1 MTKLKGIEKRYIK
14 PLPTIDNSL
23 DNTSKKHVTNL
34 LTHWLQELNIPMS
47 WLQVLLDTVV
57 FKLFEAF
64 HSHHMTKEEKIH
76 VQFFSTHMP
85 NDSKFL
91 IDVYHG
97 NPLHFDGQFL
107 RFPAGGTIRI
117 YGLKE
122 KMMETF
128 MNLLQSIVYLTYCI
142 YLETNIMR
150 DHQIL
155 LTYTEPTS
163 SVKPSPA
170 TVVNN
175 NNQSFFYWIK
185 KLTSARSSAEVGQS
199 LKRRFSLTKPEEP
212 KENPKNTFL
221 ELKEKMN
228 HALISTSAGCK
239 FPSPPLFDR
248 LAQETRTQKTVR
260 TQRRSSSF
268 LSWKSVEDKPEN
280 NVENACL
287 QHFLLDT
294 ESLASFKRHQSLIVT
309 FACYPVGCA
318 DRPCAGPLLEEY
330 SYFQSQSDHTL
341 GQRLCQWT
349 QQDGCPSN
357 VDHYCTGTFTDHIY
371 TYAHGNGKIVVY
383 FYKEEKEK
391 RQLFK
396 KYQWTNWVSCQSCQ
410 QTSQPM
416 TVSDESLAMSF
427 AKYLELLL
435 YDTRFVCFNC
445 HAVLSD
451 YHFHLN
457 GLTIRLVHEQNEP
470 YVIRIPHFQIPSTVN
485 YGTDEPRLNPNT
497 LNLWKRVLATDDVRT
512 FFEAVLTHL
521 DLLSHYI
528 KAENRRKMRNAPVV
542 VEKDNWGQEIGI
554 LRTRIE
560 KDQQEMLKA
569 LRETKLNELNDFRRQ
584 FGVQSQLILDYLEKW
599 QREKCQEVIDDCAW
613 DKPDYIRQNT
623 VHSFPGSSVLV
634 REDEPTSIIA
644 YTLSSN
650 EYIQELIQE
659 EKSTEKPDI
668 SAPNMAFLS
677 VPSEKLAIPSN
688 RHQVIDGYYSSI
700 ERKCICP
707 STNTESS
714 SLRTMIIEV
723 CKSSVSEERLE
734 ELKGFLP
741 WNKKQEKQQVTE
753 SIEQQT
759 KELKMTSMLNSKSQ
773 GSPHIQ
779 HKFVHNDTEFTCIVY
794 YSNEFEAL
802 RRQYGI
808 HQTMIESLCRCQPWV
823 ATGGKKLKY
832 PADDRFV
839 VKEMMNIWNV
849 SEKDAFLKFAP
860 KYFDH
865 LKKSTQVPSVL
876 AKIFGFFTIRI
887 KNTQKTILNLD
898 VLVMEHLFYDQ
909 HIIQKFDFK
918 GIHDRQV
925 EDSHKQQ
932 DNITLWDKDW
942 IDGFRT
948 TLLVQQKSLLDEAI
962 LNDTEFLSKCN
973 IMDYSLL
980 VGIDQEKREITIGIV
995 DFIGAYTWYKKIES
1009 KGKSTISK
1017 KEVTIVP
1024 PDQYKSRFCKEIFNY
1039 FIPVLGKFDIPI
1051 KST

>member
-1 MTKLKGIEKRYIK
+1 M
-14 PLPTIDNSL
+14 
-23 DNTSKKHVTNL
+23 V
-34 LTHWLQELNIPMS
+34 
-47 WLQVLLDTVV
+47 
-57 FKLFEAF
+57 
-64 HSHHMTKEEKIH
+64 
-76 VQFFSTHMP
+76 
-85 NDSKFL
+85 
-91 IDVYHG
+91 
-97 NPLHFDGQFL
+97 DGQSL

-122 KMMETF
+122 RMMETF

-142 YLETNIMR
+142 YLETNLMR

-175 NNQSFFYWIK
+175 NNQGFFYWIK

-309 FACYPVGCA
+309 FVCYPVGCA
-318 DRPCAGPLLEEY
+318 DRPCVGPLLEEY

-391 RQLFK
+391 KQLFK
-396 KYQWTNWVSCQSCQ
+396 KDQWTNWVSCQSCQ

-416 TVSDESLAMSF
+416 TVSDESLVMSF

-435 YDTRFVCFNC
+435 YDTRFVCFSC

-528 KAENRRKMRNAPVV
+528 KAENRRKMRNASVV

-613 DKPDYIRQNT
+613 DKPDYIR
-623 VHSFPGSSVLV
+623 F
-634 REDEPTSIIA
+634 A
-644 YTLSSN
+644 Y
-650 EYIQELIQE
+650 
-659 EKSTEKPDI
+659 
-668 SAPNMAFLS
+668 
-677 VPSEKLAIPSN
+677 
-688 RHQVIDGYYSSI
+688 
-700 ERKCICP
+700 
-707 STNTESS
+707 
-714 SLRTMIIEV
+714 
-723 CKSSVSEERLE
+723 
-734 ELKGFLP
+734 
-741 WNKKQEKQQVTE
+741 
-753 SIEQQT
+753 
-759 KELKMTSMLNSKSQ
+759 
-773 GSPHIQ
+773 
-779 HKFVHNDTEFTCIVY
+779 
-794 YSNEFEAL
+794 
-802 RRQYGI
+802 
-808 HQTMIESLCRCQPWV
+808 
-823 ATGGKKLKY
+823 
-832 PADDRFV
+832 
-839 VKEMMNIWNV
+839 
-849 SEKDAFLKFAP
+849 
-860 KYFDH
+860 
-865 LKKSTQVPSVL
+865 
-876 AKIFGFFTIRI
+876 
-887 KNTQKTILNLD
+887 
-898 VLVMEHLFYDQ
+898 
-909 HIIQKFDFK
+909 
-918 GIHDRQV
+918 
-925 EDSHKQQ
+925 
-932 DNITLWDKDW
+932 
-942 IDGFRT
+942 
-948 TLLVQQKSLLDEAI
+948 
-962 LNDTEFLSKCN
+962 
-973 IMDYSLL
+973 
-980 VGIDQEKREITIGIV
+980 KR
-995 DFIGAYTWYKKIES
+995 
-1009 KGKSTISK
+1009 
-1017 KEVTIVP
+1017 
-1024 PDQYKSRFCKEIFNY
+1024 
-1039 FIPVLGKFDIPI
+1039 
-1051 KST
+1051 